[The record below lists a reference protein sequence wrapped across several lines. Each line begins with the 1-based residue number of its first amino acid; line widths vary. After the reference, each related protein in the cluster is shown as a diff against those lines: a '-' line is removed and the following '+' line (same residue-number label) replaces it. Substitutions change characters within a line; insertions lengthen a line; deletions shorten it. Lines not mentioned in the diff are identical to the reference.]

1 MPGARPGGDSGK
13 LDHLFQND
21 YHVYMGRSGAV
32 PAAGNLTGKGTLTR
46 SRIVAAAAELMFEQ
60 GAAGTTMEDVRAAAG
75 VSSSQI
81 YHYFADKSALIRA
94 VIEYQD
100 ERIVGGQEPM
110 LARLDSVAGLRAWRD
125 FLVEHQ
131 RQLQCRGG
139 CPIGSLGSELAETDP
154 RARAVVA
161 RGFGRW
167 EAGIRG
173 GYQAMHDRGELAA
186 HRGRSVGHDGADDL
200 VLALEVAVDG
210 AGRESGA
217 GDDHFHRDGL
227 EAVLLEAGAS
237 CFEHLF
243 AAGLASLIRDPRHA
257 SIVPQRKRTFTLD
270 SGRLDPL

>member
-1 MPGARPGGDSGK
+1 MSSARPGGDSGK

-32 PAAGNLTGKGTLTR
+32 PAAGKLTGKGTLTR

-139 CPIGSLGSELAETDP
+139 CPIGSLGSEVAETDP
-154 RARAVVA
+154 KARAVA
-161 RGFGRW
+161 ATALRRW

-173 GYQAMHDRGELAA
+173 GFLAMSKRGELVPGTDPGKLATATLAA
-186 HRGRSVGHDGADDL
+186 LQGALLLTQIQRSTDP
-200 VLALEVAVDG
+200 LEVTLDTVI
-210 AGRESGA
+210 
-217 GDDHFHRDGL
+217 DHVRSL
-227 EAVLLEAGAS
+227 TLPP
-237 CFEHLF
+237 
-243 AAGLASLIRDPRHA
+243 AAG
-257 SIVPQRKRTFTLD
+257 
-270 SGRLDPL
+270 